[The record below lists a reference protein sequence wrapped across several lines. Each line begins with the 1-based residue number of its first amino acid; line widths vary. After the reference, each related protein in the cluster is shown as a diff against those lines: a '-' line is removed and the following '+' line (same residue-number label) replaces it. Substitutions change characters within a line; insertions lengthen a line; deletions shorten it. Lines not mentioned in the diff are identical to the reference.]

1 MGALTL
7 GGPPLRKAVVYRFES
22 ESCGRRVSPR
32 HMLGT
37 LEAIAG
43 LGGLPL
49 LESRREVDVAALEGG
64 FLFEPF
70 NAIEPPQVVD
80 IASRRM
86 RVGRE
91 TV

>member
-1 MGALTL
+1 
-7 GGPPLRKAVVYRFES
+7 
-22 ESCGRRVSPR
+22 
-32 HMLGT
+32 MLGT

-43 LGGLPL
+43 LGALPL
-49 LESRREVDVAALEGG
+49 LDTRREVDPLALEGG
-64 FLFEPF
+64 FLFEAF

-91 TV
+91 IA

>member
-1 MGALTL
+1 MG
-7 GGPPLRKAVVYRFES
+7 KAVVYRFEN

-37 LEAIAG
+37 LDAIAG
-43 LGGLPL
+43 LGALPL
-49 LESRREVDVAALEGG
+49 LDTRREVDASALEAG
-64 FLFEPF
+64 FLFESF

-86 RVGRE
+86 RVDNE
-91 TV
+91 LA

>member
-1 MGALTL
+1 MG
-7 GGPPLRKAVVYRFES
+7 KAVVYRFEN

-32 HMLGT
+32 HMFGT
-37 LEAIAG
+37 LEAIRS

-49 LESRREVDVAALEGG
+49 LETRREVDAAALEAG

-86 RVGRE
+86 RVGNE
-91 TV
+91 AA

>member
-1 MGALTL
+1 M
-7 GGPPLRKAVVYRFES
+7 AVVYRFEN

-49 LESRREVDVAALEGG
+49 LETRREVDVSALEAG
-64 FLFEPF
+64 FLFEAF

-86 RVGRE
+86 HVGRE

>member
-1 MGALTL
+1 
-7 GGPPLRKAVVYRFES
+7 LRKTVVYRFEN

-37 LEAIAG
+37 LEAIAS
-43 LGGLPL
+43 LGALPL
-49 LESRREVDVAALEGG
+49 LDTRREVDPGALEAG
-64 FLFEPF
+64 FLFESF

-91 TV
+91 TA